1 MVPGKVDAYPP
12 LAYGRFVVIVETRT
26 FTNRIHGLLSDEDYR
41 HLQLA
46 LAARPTA
53 GSVIPG
59 AGGLRKFRW
68 SGSGRGKRG
77 GARII
82 YYWHPASDQLLM
94 LFAFAK
100 NERADLSAEQK
111 RLLRAAVETEY
122 P

>member
-1 MVPGKVDAYPP
+1 M
-12 LAYGRFVVIVETRT
+12 VIVETRA
-26 FTNRIHGLLSDEDYR
+26 FTNRINGLLSAEDYR
-41 HLQLA
+41 RLQLA

-53 GSVIPG
+53 GAVMPG

-77 GARII
+77 GVRVI
-82 YYWHPASDQLLM
+82 YYWHPASERLLM

-100 NERADLSAEQK
+100 NERADLSADQ
-111 RLLRAAVETEY
+111 RNLLRKVVETEY